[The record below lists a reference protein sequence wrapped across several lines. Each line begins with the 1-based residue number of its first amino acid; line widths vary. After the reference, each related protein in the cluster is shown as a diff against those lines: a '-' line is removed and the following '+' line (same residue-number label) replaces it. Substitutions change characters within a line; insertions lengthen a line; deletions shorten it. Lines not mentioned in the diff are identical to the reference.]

1 MVCLNTTKINRVR
14 VRVSK
19 TTCVIFDVRAGY
31 RVSDGVSGL
40 VEGLVGASHGGRN
53 PGPEG

>member
-1 MVCLNTTKINRVR
+1 MPGSQLSKSIVTR

-19 TTCVIFDVRAGY
+19 ATCVNFDVRAGY

-40 VEGLVGASHGGRN
+40 VEGLVGASHGSRN

>member
-1 MVCLNTTKINRVR
+1 MDDLPYSIHSFG
-14 VRVSK
+14 VSK
-19 TTCVIFDVRAGY
+19 ATCVNFDVRAGY

-40 VEGLVGASHGGRN
+40 VEGLAGASHGSRN

>member
-1 MVCLNTTKINRVR
+1 MSRFGTLAVVR
-14 VRVSK
+14 VRVSN

-40 VEGLVGASHGGRN
+40 VEGLAGASHGSRN